1 MLACLLR
8 KEASRT
14 PTGTAEN
21 SVKSRPPFYSPSW
34 RARVCAT
41 ICFLACL
48 AWSVSPALAADGT
61 PGNAGTNDDTREP
74 AVGGSGAD
82 GGAGSDGASPGKG
95 GAGGKAG
102 SASAIGTTSAAN
114 GTATAI
120 ATGGIPGAGG
130 RSGDGGGN
138 GNVGGAAGVANP
150 NGATTDAGNALAET
164 EATNGGST
172 KSTATGGGP
181 NLDPQNAATRAAGGR
196 GGNASQNGGVGG
208 TGAEG
213 GDATAFAT
221 TRGGAGTSEATT
233 TGGRGGQGGL
243 GGTANSPTAAFG
255 GAGGVGGNG
264 GDARSVAMTAGAG
277 SSTATATGGNG
288 GGGGSGGNGIGARGA
303 AGGRGGD
310 GGVGGIGRAEATTGN
325 GTNATAEAV
334 GGDGGNAG
342 VGGQGQ
348 NPILNGAD
356 GKAGAGQLATAIA
369 KSTNLA
375 GDTTARAMASGGDGG
390 GRGTNSTP
398 IIGTAG
404 SASAAADA
412 TATGNAFAPAFA
424 ETGLGRGGTAIAG
437 GIANGASGEV
447 IDNADATSNPGRAG
461 KARAMANSPIP
472 AGAMGAV
479 SGQAQ
484 AAIAASLPM
493 LKPNTTLNSFASAI
507 EEPLPA
513 DVLSTSLGK
522 PNVLAGLGI
531 GNGGNALA
539 LAALGALYPS
549 LGSGAST
556 VYRSSVEFVVD
567 RTGLLN
573 TELLVGLQDGQA
585 TGAGFDS
592 LRFAITKDGNLT
604 LDRIF
609 TSVSSALAFFD
620 DRVLDLGSITPDE
633 SGVLDL
639 QFDLAVT
646 AHNAGDGF
654 AIDLAVAAV
663 PEPSTL
669 LMVLTCVMMVIGVG
683 LLRRRAHADSELRN
697 VS

>member
-1 MLACLLR
+1 M
-8 KEASRT
+8 
-14 PTGTAEN
+14 
-21 SVKSRPPFYSPSW
+21 
-34 RARVCAT
+34 
-41 ICFLACL
+41 
-48 AWSVSPALAADGT
+48 
-61 PGNAGTNDDTREP
+61 
-74 AVGGSGAD
+74 
-82 GGAGSDGASPGKG
+82 
-95 GAGGKAG
+95 
-102 SASAIGTTSAAN
+102 
-114 GTATAI
+114 
-120 ATGGIPGAGG
+120 
-130 RSGDGGGN
+130 
-138 GNVGGAAGVANP
+138 
-150 NGATTDAGNALAET
+150 
-164 EATNGGST
+164 
-172 KSTATGGGP
+172 
-181 NLDPQNAATRAAGGR
+181 
-196 GGNASQNGGVGG
+196 
-208 TGAEG
+208 
-213 GDATAFAT
+213 
-221 TRGGAGTSEATT
+221 
-233 TGGRGGQGGL
+233 
-243 GGTANSPTAAFG
+243 
-255 GAGGVGGNG
+255 
-264 GDARSVAMTAGAG
+264 
-277 SSTATATGGNG
+277 
-288 GGGGSGGNGIGARGA
+288 GARGA
-303 AGGRGGD
+303 AGGPGGN
-310 GGVGGIGRAEATTGN
+310 GGTGGIGRAEATTGN

-369 KSTNLA
+369 KSTNAA
-375 GDTTARAMASGGDGG
+375 GDTTARATASGGDGG
-390 GRGTNSTP
+390 GRGTSSTP

-404 SASAAADA
+404 SASAATEA
-412 TATGNAFAPAFA
+412 TAKTGNALATSFA

-437 GIANGASGEV
+437 SIANGASGEV
-447 IDNADATSNPGRAG
+447 IDVGTANSNPGRAG
-461 KARAMANSPIP
+461 KARGMANSPIP

-507 EEPLPA
+507 EEPLLA

-539 LAALGALYPS
+539 LAALGGLYPS

-573 TELLVGLQDGQA
+573 AELLVGLQDGQA

-592 LRFAITKDGNLT
+592 LDFAIIEDGNLI

-609 TSVSSALAFFD
+609 TSLSSALAFFD

-654 AIDLAVAAV
+654 AIDLVVAAV

-669 LMVLTCVMMVIGVG
+669 LMLLTGAVAVGVG
-683 LLRRRAHADSELRN
+683 LLRR
-697 VS
+697 